1 MKKTAFIFYIL
12 WLSIAFFKLQ
22 AQIFNPI
29 DFLQFPKLSN
39 PEMVWADLSNNGF
52 QDAII
57 CGVDSTGMQSIFI
70 LSNAKDSIEIVPSL
84 LPALV
89 NPKFSLAD
97 INHDAFLDVFISGT
111 DSTGTYRTEVWEN
124 QGELNFTPS
133 SISITGWQSATS
145 MWVDLDW
152 NGDYDLVMSG
162 VDETGNNQFK
172 IYKNTS
178 GSFEELEPEIP
189 ALANTSFEQLD
200 ANRNGYRDLLI
211 TGTDSSNNYKTY
223 LLLNNQNFEFQTE
236 EIETDFGGSEINVG
250 DINHDGFS
258 DIILSGK
265 TATRITET
273 RIYLNTNSGSYELY
287 ETLNNWQ
294 AHELLIADLDKD
306 GLADIFFAG
315 IDENDEH
322 KTAIYQYDSVSI
334 TPAYILLDTLLP
346 SASKAALSDVDLD
359 GDLDVFLFS
368 ENADSTGIYINDFKG
383 KNYAPATPYNPFA
396 IAIHGKTLFSWLA
409 NYDDLTAREVLTYE
423 LFAGTREYGVDYVSP
438 YFHTEGGVRKM
449 TAHGNIGQNNFF
461 TLNKL
466 ISGRVFWGVQP
477 VDNSLANNAS
487 NNSICTGNVLYD
499 CVDIELKDTLL
510 CFGNSLQLVDPIED
524 KEAIW
529 FSVNQGYLGTFDTLN
544 ISLAADDTIFYV
556 VPNDLDCA
564 LATSWSIKILEQR
577 ENISLGNDTTVCEGE
592 VLTYQVPEG
601 EWTEISWLS
610 ESQGELSTENEI
622 TFEVFENDQ
631 LILITKDSA
640 GCVFSDSVLI
650 KLFETTAYASED
662 TTITEGESVKLAA
675 LNALS
680 YLWSPNYAI
689 DDVNSS
695 TPTISPLNTTEYI
708 VTMLD
713 STGCTVID
721 TVLVTVEGSIA
732 TAQVFIPNLF
742 TPNNDGNNDAF
753 RLYGLENVNS
763 ISFQIYDAQGNQV
776 FGSDNI
782 GTLQHTGW
790 DGSKSGRTLKNGTYF
805 WRLNG
810 EYQNGEPILFEGKQE
825 GFITLLR

>member
-1 MKKTAFIFYIL
+1 MRKVAFIFCVL
-12 WLSIAFFKLQ
+12 WLSIAFSKLQ

-29 DFLQFPKLSN
+29 DSLQFPILTN
-39 PEMVWADLSNNGF
+39 AEMVWADLNNNGY

-57 CGVDSTGMQSIFI
+57 SGIDSTGEQSVFI
-70 LSNAKDSIEIVPSL
+70 LSNTKDSMGIVPSL
-84 LPALV
+84 LPALA

-97 INHDAFLDVFISGT
+97 INHDALLDIFISGK
-111 DSTGTYRTEVWEN
+111 DATGTFKTEVWEN
-124 QGELNFTPS
+124 QGEYNFAPN
-133 SISITGWQSATS
+133 SINITGWQSATG

-162 VDETGNNQFK
+162 KDETGNNQFK

-178 GSFEELEPEIP
+178 GSFEELETEIP
-189 ALANTSFEQLD
+189 ALANASFEQLD

-211 TGTDSSNNYKTY
+211 SGTDSLNNYQTY
-223 LLLNNQNFEFQTE
+223 LLLNNQNFDLQLV
-236 EIETDFGGSEINVG
+236 EIAADFGGNEINVG

-258 DIILSGK
+258 DFILSGK
-265 TATRITET
+265 TATGITET
-273 RIYLNTNSGSYELY
+273 RIYLNTKSGGFELY

-294 AHELLIADLDKD
+294 AHELLIADLDKN

-315 IDENDEH
+315 INENDAPL
-322 KTAIYQYDSVSI
+322 TAIYQYDSLST

-346 SASKAALSDVDLD
+346 PAFNAALSDVDLD

-383 KNYAPATPYNPFA
+383 ENYAPATPYNPFA

-423 LFAGTREYGVDYVSP
+423 LFAGTSEYGVDYVSP
-438 YFHTEGGVRKM
+438 YFHTKGGVRKM

-477 VDNSLANNAS
+477 VDNSLANNVS
-487 NNSICTGNVLYD
+487 SNSICTGNVLYD

-556 VPNDLDCA
+556 VPNDFDCA
-564 LATSWSIKILEQR
+564 LATSWSIKILEER

-592 VLTYQVPEG
+592 ILVYQVPEG

-610 ESQGELSTENEI
+610 ESQGELSTESEI

-631 LILITKDSA
+631 LMLITKDSA
-640 GCVFSDSVLI
+640 GCVYSDSVLI
-650 KLFETTAYASED
+650 KMFETTAYAAED
-662 TTITEGESVKLAA
+662 TVITEGESIKLAA
-675 LNALS
+675 FNALS
-680 YLWSPNYAI
+680 YLWSPDYAI
-689 DDVNSS
+689 DDINSS

-721 TVLVTVEGSIA
+721 TILVTVEGSVT

-763 ISFQIYDAQGNQV
+763 ISFHIFDTQGNKV
-776 FGSDNI
+776 FSSDDI
-782 GTLQHTGW
+782 GTLQYTGW
-790 DGSKSGRTLKNGTYF
+790 DGSKSGRLLKNGTYF

-810 EYQNGEPILFEGKQE
+810 EYQNGEPIFFNGKQE